1 MFFVDGTI
9 EKVTVPFGSSSTTC
23 QDRLEKVT
31 KIDYLP
37 IGVRY
42 KNKQVAAHWCKDT
55 EGNYVR

>member
-9 EKVTVPFGSSSTTC
+9 EKITVPFNSSSTTC
-23 QDRLEKVT
+23 LNRLEKVAT
-31 KIDYLP
+31 MDYLP

-42 KNKQVAAHWCKDT
+42 KNKQVAAHWCKDS